1 MTLNKSELY
10 DIADQIQDRI
20 GIECFLDSIL
30 KAMSAQELQD
40 MLEYIDRMEDL
51 DIFNTLENGENE
63 NED

>member
-1 MTLNKSELY
+1 MTLNKTELY

-30 KAMSAQELQD
+30 KAMSEKELRD

-51 DIFNTLENGENE
+51 DIFNSLENGENE
-63 NED
+63 NEN

>member
-1 MTLNKSELY
+1 MNLNKSELY
-10 DIADQIQDRI
+10 DIADNIQDRI

-30 KAMSAQELQD
+30 KAMSEKELRD

-63 NED
+63 NEN

>member
-1 MTLNKSELY
+1 MNLQKSELY

-30 KAMSAQELQD
+30 KAMSEQELKD

-51 DIFNTLENGENE
+51 DIFNSLENGENE
-63 NED
+63 NEN

>member
-1 MTLNKSELY
+1 MTLNKTELY

-30 KAMSAQELQD
+30 KAMSEKELRD
-40 MLEYIDRMEDL
+40 MLEYIDCMEDL
-51 DIFNTLENGENE
+51 NIFNSLENGENE

>member
-20 GIECFLDSIL
+20 GSECFLDSIL
-30 KAMSAQELQD
+30 KAMSEQELKD

-51 DIFNTLENGENE
+51 DIFNSLENGENE
-63 NED
+63 NEN

>member
-1 MTLNKSELY
+1 MTLNKTELY

-30 KAMSAQELQD
+30 KAMSEKELSD

-51 DIFNTLENGENE
+51 DIFNSLENGESE

>member
-1 MTLNKSELY
+1 MNLNKSELY
-10 DIADQIQDRI
+10 DIADEIKDRI

-30 KAMSAQELQD
+30 KAMSEQELQD
-40 MLEYIDRMEDL
+40 MLKYIDRMEDL